1 MRRVLVDPWI
11 TRIGGWSPERTY
23 HTEGWNLGQAPWWVG
38 GDPGDWPDLVVM
50 PHVVISRAQIMK
62 PQLKTRD
69 TEGQW
74 SFLCS
79 SVNTLMC
86 CYGYVPWFHRVQKL
100 CVSSQTVPH
109 LPCVF
114 ISLILIWMLY
124 NKTNYKG
131 FPGGSDGKSVCL
143 QCGRPGVPSLGRED
157 PLEKE
162 MAPHSSSLAWKIPW
176 TEEPGGLQSMGSQRV
191 GHNWATSPSPSN
203 SFSPWGR
210 RVLQFEKRLR
220 STI

>member
-86 CYGYVPWFHRVQKL
+86 CYGYVPWFHKECRSSAFPPRPYL
-100 CVSSQTVPH
+100 IFHVSSFRWSSFES
-109 LPCVF
+109 F
-114 ISLILIWMLY
+114 II
-124 NKTNYKG
+124 NYKG

-157 PLEKE
+157 L
-162 MAPHSSSLAWKIPW
+162 W
-176 TEEPGGLQSMGSQRV
+176 
-191 GHNWATSPSPSN
+191 
-203 SFSPWGR
+203 R
-210 RVLQFEKRLR
+210 RKWHPTPVL
-220 STI
+220 

>member
-1 MRRVLVDPWI
+1 MRRVMVDPWI

-23 HTEGWNLGQAPWWVG
+23 HTEGWNFGQAPWWVG

-50 PHVVISRAQIMK
+50 PHVVISHAQIMK

-69 TEGQW
+69 TEAQW
-74 SFLCS
+74 SFLRS

-86 CYGYVPWFHRVQKL
+86 CNGNVSWFHKKRVQKL

-114 ISLILIWMLY
+114 ISLILIWILY

-131 FPGGSDGKSVCL
+131 FPGGSDGKSVYL
-143 QCGRPGVPSLGRED
+143 QCGRPGFNPRVG
-157 PLEKE
+157 
-162 MAPHSSSLAWKIPW
+162 KIPW
-176 TEEPGGLQSMGSQRV
+176 RRKWHPTPVLLPGKSHGRRSLV
-191 GHNWATSPSPSN
+191 GY
-203 SFSPWGR
+203 SPWGR
-210 RVLQFEKRLR
+210 KESDTTKRLHLHLCIW
-220 STI
+220 SWW

>member
-50 PHVVISRAQIMK
+50 PHVVISHAQIMK

-86 CYGYVPWFHRVQKL
+86 CYGYVPWFHKECRSSAFPPRPYL
-100 CVSSQTVPH
+100 IFHVSSFRWSSFE
-109 LPCVF
+109 CF
-114 ISLILIWMLY
+114 IIKLIIRASLVAQMVKVSTY
-124 NKTNYKG
+124 NAGDLG
-131 FPGGSDGKSVCL
+131 FHPWVC
-143 QCGRPGVPSLGRED
+143 
-157 PLEKE
+157 
-162 MAPHSSSLAWKIPW
+162 KIPW
-176 TEEPGGLQSMGSQRV
+176 
-191 GHNWATSPSPSN
+191 
-203 SFSPWGR
+203 R
-210 RVLQFEKRLR
+210 RKWHPTPVL
-220 STI
+220 